1 MIRGPHTKSQ
11 VVFWATALVL
21 LIAVTIAW
29 FVLPVK
35 DWVQSLNVWV
45 RELGLWGVVLF
56 ALVYIVVVI
65 VLAPAEVMSVAAGLI
80 FGAWGFPIVVVS
92 ATIGATLAFLVS
104 RYLLREKVKAFARRR
119 PRLEAVDKAVED
131 ESWKIVVLLRL
142 NPLVPFGLQNYF
154 FGATNIKLLPYAI
167 ATFFGIM
174 PGSAM
179 FVYIGGLG
187 RAATDADSA
196 DVGKSVLLAAG
207 LVATAILIFIVG
219 RKAKAK
225 LKQIGV
231 ADNEGQ
237 RRSS

>member
-1 MIRGPHTKSQ
+1 MIGGSHKKYQ
-11 VVFWATALVL
+11 VVFWAAVLVL
-21 LIAVTIAW
+21 LVAVTLAW
-29 FVLPVK
+29 FFLPVK
-35 DWVQSLNVWV
+35 DWVRLSNVWF
-45 RELGLWGVVLF
+45 RELGLRGFVVF

-65 VLAPAEVMSVAAGLI
+65 VLAPAEVMSIAAGLI
-80 FGAWGFPIVVVS
+80 FGVWGFPIVVVS

-104 RYLLREKVKAFARRR
+104 RYLLRDTVEALARRR
-119 PRLEAVDKAVED
+119 PHLEAVDKAVED
-131 ESWKIVVLLRL
+131 EGWKIVVLLRL

-154 FGATNIKLLPYAI
+154 FGTTNIKLLPYAI
-167 ATFFGIM
+167 TTFFAIM

-187 RAATDADSA
+187 RGATDADSA
-196 DVGKSVLLAAG
+196 DVDKSLLLAAG
-207 LVATAILIFIVG
+207 LVATAILVFFVG

-231 ADNEGQ
+231 ADNDGQ

>member
-1 MIRGPHTKSQ
+1 MIGEPHPKSQ
-11 VVFWATALVL
+11 VAFWAGALVL
-21 LIAVTIAW
+21 LLAVTLAW

-35 DWVQSLNVWV
+35 DWVQSLNDWV
-45 RELGLWGVVLF
+45 RGLGPSRVVLF

-65 VLAPAEVMSVAAGLI
+65 VLAPAEVMSIAAGLI

-92 ATIGATLAFLVS
+92 ATIGATLAFLVA

-131 ESWKIVVLLRL
+131 GSWKIVVLLRL
-142 NPLVPFGLQNYF
+142 NPFVPFGLQNYF

-167 ATFFGIM
+167 TTFFSIM

-187 RAATDADSA
+187 RAATDADSGGIA
-196 DVGKSVLLAAG
+196 KFVFLAAG
-207 LVATAILIFIVG
+207 FAATAILIFIVG

-231 ADNEGQ
+231 VDNEGQ
-237 RRSS
+237 KSSS

>member
-1 MIRGPHTKSQ
+1 MIREPQPKSQ
-11 VVFWATALVL
+11 VAFWAVAVVL
-21 LIAVTIAW
+21 LIAVTLAW
-29 FVLPVK
+29 FTFPVK
-35 DWVQSLNVWV
+35 DWVQSSNAWV
-45 RELGLWGVVLF
+45 RGLGLWGVVLF
-56 ALVYIVVVI
+56 ALVYILVVI
-65 VLAPAEVMSVAAGLI
+65 VLAPAEVMSIAAGLI
-80 FGAWGFPIVVVS
+80 FGALAFPLVVVS

-104 RYLLREKVKAFARRR
+104 RYLLRERVRALARGR

-154 FGATNIKLLPYAI
+154 FGATNIKLLPYVI

-187 RAATDADSA
+187 RAATDADGGGI
-196 DVGKSVLLAAG
+196 GKFVFFAAG

-231 ADNEGQ
+231 ADNDGP
-237 RRSS
+237 RGSS

>member
-1 MIRGPHTKSQ
+1 MIGEPHPKSQ
-11 VVFWATALVL
+11 VAFRAGALVL
-21 LIAVTIAW
+21 LLAVTLAW

-35 DWVQSLNVWV
+35 DWVQSLNDWV
-45 RELGLWGVVLF
+45 RGLGPSGVVLF

-65 VLAPAEVMSVAAGLI
+65 VLAPAEVMSIAAGLI

-92 ATIGATLAFLVS
+92 AIIGATLAFLVA

-131 ESWKIVVLLRL
+131 GSWKIVVLLRL

-167 ATFFGIM
+167 TTFFGIM

-187 RAATDADSA
+187 RAATDADSGGIA
-196 DVGKSVLLAAG
+196 KFVFLAAG
-207 LVATAILIFIVG
+207 LAATAILIFIVG

-231 ADNEGQ
+231 VDNDGQ
-237 RRSS
+237 KRSS